1 MLNLH
6 SIFRQTIN
14 TIEKHELLKIRLNVE
29 EVRDMLIIDLDNI
42 LNNILVNL
50 ADNYPEAP
58 PSGGTPRMK

>member
-14 TIEKHELLKIRLNVE
+14 TIEKNELLKTRLNIE